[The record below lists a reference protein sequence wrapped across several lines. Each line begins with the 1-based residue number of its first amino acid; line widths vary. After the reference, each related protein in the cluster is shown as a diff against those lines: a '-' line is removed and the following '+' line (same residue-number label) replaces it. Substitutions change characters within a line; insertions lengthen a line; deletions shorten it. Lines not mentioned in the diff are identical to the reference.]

1 MVFPRQLRA
10 LLRLG
15 IGGVGHNAVE
25 LHDTLA
31 RSVQDTHD
39 LVVHAAALDRAAA
52 IASMTVSP

>member
-1 MVFPRQLRA
+1 MIFPRQLCA

-31 RSVQDTHD
+31 RGVQDAHD

-52 IASMTVSP
+52 IASMTVAP